1 MKLNEKDTKL
11 LEILQENCRM
21 SLKEVAKET
30 KRPITTIHEKL
41 KRFEKEGLIKKYTAI
56 LDCEKL
62 DFGQTV
68 FVFVSI
74 KYHFSDET
82 KPLSQREIAKKISRI
97 PNVQDVHIIAGDWD
111 ILVKVKGKNIKE
123 ISSFVIDK
131 LRTIKG
137 VDRTFTATCMETVKE
152 SSEIA
157 LS

>member
-111 ILVKVKGKNIKE
+111 ILVKVKGKN
-123 ISSFVIDK
+123 
-131 LRTIKG
+131 
-137 VDRTFTATCMETVKE
+137 
-152 SSEIA
+152 
-157 LS
+157 